1 MRLTLIIVS
10 VLLLPPQK
18 LDLQTV
24 LVRAAEYVRQYQR
37 EFALLICEERYL
49 QEVTRQNEGPAGSE
63 RWSLGGVGTT
73 AEGRKL
79 VSEFALVRVEDADRT
94 LWLAFRDVLE
104 VDGRPV
110 QDRTE
115 RLQRL
120 FVAPPANALA
130 QAQAIAKESARY
142 NIGDLVRTMNVP
154 TMGLEFL
161 GTAMQKRSSFRK
173 RGEETEQDVKAW
185 VVAFEERER
194 PTLIQTPEGQDVVTK
209 GTIWIDPQTGRVLRT
224 QIDPQLQRGL
234 KTRVTVSYA
243 PDARLGMWVPV
254 EMKEIYEL
262 ESRQITGEAK
272 YSNYRR
278 FETDVKLKGP
288 KGEVS
293 WAKWVYETNLI
304 VKGDNP
310 RSRRI
315 PRSAAISRAASP
327 SGRPPSSSSSRPSS
341 SSCWSRLRRRG
352 SAPCV
357 AARRSC
363 STTCRSS
370 RCSSGWAWASGPGR
384 AGATG
389 RCLRAPRSTR
399 STRSATCSIA
409 RAAPPKSCTSSATS
423 PTSPTC
429 ST

>member
-1 MRLTLIIVS
+1 MPLTLIIAG
-10 VLLLPPQK
+10 LLMLPAQK

-24 LVRAAEYVRQYQR
+24 LRRAAEYVQQYQR

-63 RWSLGGVGTT
+63 KWPLGGVGTT

-79 VSEFALVRVEDADRT
+79 MSEFALVRVEDADRT

-110 QDRTE
+110 HDRTE

-130 QAQAIAKESARY
+130 QAKAIALESARY
-142 NIGDLVRTMNVP
+142 NIGDLVRTVNVP
-154 TMGLEFL
+154 TMALEL
-161 GTAMQKRSSFRK
+161 LEAAMQKRFSFRK
-173 RGEETEQDVKAW
+173 RGEETEQGVTAW
-185 VVAFEERER
+185 VIAFEERER
-194 PTLIQTPEGQDVVTK
+194 PTLIQTPAGQDVVTK

-262 ESRQITGEAK
+262 ESRQISGEAT

-278 FETDVKLKGP
+278 FETEVKFKGP
-288 KGEVS
+288 KGEV
-293 WAKWVYETNLI
+293 
-304 VKGDNP
+304 
-310 RSRRI
+310 R
-315 PRSAAISRAASP
+315 
-327 SGRPPSSSSSRPSS
+327 
-341 SSCWSRLRRRG
+341 
-352 SAPCV
+352 
-357 AARRSC
+357 
-363 STTCRSS
+363 
-370 RCSSGWAWASGPGR
+370 
-384 AGATG
+384 
-389 RCLRAPRSTR
+389 
-399 STRSATCSIA
+399 
-409 RAAPPKSCTSSATS
+409 
-423 PTSPTC
+423 
-429 ST
+429 